1 MEKWFELSFDTVMA
15 IFISC
20 IGIYIAII
28 FFTRIFGKRSF
39 SKMSSFDFAM
49 TVAVGS
55 MIASTVLTK
64 SVSLQHGIIGLFF
77 VYLLQLIAA
86 FLRRWKVFQN
96 LIDNTPLLLM
106 DGEKIL
112 FENLK
117 KARVTE
123 SDLRSKLREANVIQ
137 LDQVKA
143 VIFETTGDIVVLH
156 TENEQ
161 LVVNDWLMN
170 DVARK

>member
-1 MEKWFELSFDTVMA
+1 MEKWFEFSYDSILA

-20 IGIYIAII
+20 VGIYVAII
-28 FFTRIFGKRSF
+28 LFTRIFGKRSF

-64 SVSLQHGIIGLFF
+64 SVSLFQGIAGLFF
-77 VYLLQLIAA
+77 IYLLQLVAA
-86 FLRRWKVFQN
+86 YFRRWKKFQN

-106 DGEKIL
+106 DGSEIL
-112 FENLK
+112 SKNLR

-123 SDLRSKLREANVIQ
+123 SDLRSKLREANV
-137 LDQVKA
+137 LKLEQVKA

-156 TENEQ
+156 TSEEKIAI
-161 LVVNDWLMN
+161 DEWLLH

>member
-1 MEKWFELSFDTVMA
+1 
-15 IFISC
+15 
-20 IGIYIAII
+20 
-28 FFTRIFGKRSF
+28 
-39 SKMSSFDFAM
+39 MSSFDFAM

-64 SVSLQHGIIGLFF
+64 SVSLEHGIAGLFF
-77 VYLLQLIAA
+77 IYLLQLIAA
-86 FLRRWKVFQN
+86 YLRRWKIFQN

-106 DGEKIL
+106 EGDNIL

-123 SDLRSKLREANVIQ
+123 SDLRSKLREANVMQ

-156 TENEQ
+156 TDQ
-161 LVVNDWLMN
+161 DRLVLDKWLLK
-170 DVARK
+170 DVDRK